1 MTGGDVL
8 RLRAPAKLNLVL
20 TVGPVRTDGYHRLST
35 LFQAIDL
42 YDDIELEPA
51 AETTVEGFEGDTL
64 VRGALEAL
72 GETRRVRLTKR
83 IPVAAGLGGGSS
95 DAAAVLRALRGDRP
109 VNELYAIAR
118 SLGADVPF
126 FLSGCETALGSGR
139 GDHIHALPDFPR
151 GHAFVL
157 VPATE
162 GLPTAE
168 VFARARP
175 SDIFPALHGDLVRGA
190 HMVRDAAG
198 VARLVRNDL
207 EPVALEL
214 RPELAEPLAR
224 LRAEGALAA
233 ALTGSGPTVFGVF
246 PGRAQAERA
255 AAAIPGA
262 IAASPV

>member
-1 MTGGDVL
+1 MTREPL

-20 TVGPVRTDGYHRLST
+20 TVGPRRSDGYHRLST

-42 YDDIELEPA
+42 YDELEIEPA
-51 AETTVEGFEGDTL
+51 DEIVVEGFAEDTL
-64 VRGALEAL
+64 VRAALDAL

-95 DAAAVLRALRGDRP
+95 DAAAVLRALRGERP

-118 SLGADVPF
+118 ELGADVPF

-139 GDHIHALPDFPR
+139 GDRIHALPDFPR

-157 VPATE
+157 VPASR
-162 GLPTAE
+162 GLSTAE
-168 VFARARP
+168 VFALARP
-175 SDIFPALHGDLVRGA
+175 SEIFPALHGDLVRGV

-198 VARLVRNDL
+198 VAALVRNDL
-207 EPVALEL
+207 EPVVLER

-246 PGRAQAERA
+246 GGRADAERA
-255 AAAIPGA
+255 AAAIPGG